1 MHSAPASSAC
11 CCFHVVEPTLQ
22 QALDDSASVAL
33 HPSFGSVSGIAEKYG
48 LASLTTAASVQDT
61 ASAMLHEIREQE
73 EEEQGTALQRNR
85 EAREVPTP
93 FPASVCSARD
103 RRCSQVVDATRL
115 SLQRFAAMFSVGYR
129 KIIEAHQ
136 SVHFTRDGR
145 LTTARRCLQINA
157 DAMLPRANPLY
168 SFK

>member
-1 MHSAPASSAC
+1 VHSAPASSAC
-11 CCFHVVEPTLQ
+11 CCFHVYEPTLQ
-22 QALDDSASVAL
+22 QALHDSASVAL
-33 HPSFGSVSGIAEKYG
+33 HPSFASISGIAAKYG
-48 LASLTTAASVQDT
+48 LASSDAWTTAACVQDT
-61 ASAMLHEIREQE
+61 ASAMLQEIREQE

-129 KIIEAHQ
+129 KIMEAQH
-136 SVHFTRDGR
+136 
-145 LTTARRCLQINA
+145 RCFAPPAPPPISISLRSRIR
-157 DAMLPRANPLY
+157 PRASAIHPNATV
-168 SFK
+168 